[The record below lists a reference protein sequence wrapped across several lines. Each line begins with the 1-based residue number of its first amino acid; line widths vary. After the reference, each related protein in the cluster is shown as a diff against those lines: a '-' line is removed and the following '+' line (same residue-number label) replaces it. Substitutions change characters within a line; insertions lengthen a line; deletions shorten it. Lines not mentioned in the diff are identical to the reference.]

1 MCRTLTLHVVGSGD
15 WNSRGKWPGAGG
27 AVHSLFHV
35 VSRSHVG
42 TPNMAYPNPLSI
54 IRYCSNTESAEILN
68 LCKHILEGIYNK
80 NKYTHTHTHTHTHII
95 H

>member
-1 MCRTLTLHVVGSGD
+1 
-15 WNSRGKWPGAGG
+15 
-27 AVHSLFHV
+27 VHSLFHV

-42 TPNMAYPNPLSI
+42 TPNIAYPNPLSI

-80 NKYTHTHTHTHTHII
+80 NKYTHTHTLYTEVVQTFVVNCYHAEFFVDA
-95 H
+95 